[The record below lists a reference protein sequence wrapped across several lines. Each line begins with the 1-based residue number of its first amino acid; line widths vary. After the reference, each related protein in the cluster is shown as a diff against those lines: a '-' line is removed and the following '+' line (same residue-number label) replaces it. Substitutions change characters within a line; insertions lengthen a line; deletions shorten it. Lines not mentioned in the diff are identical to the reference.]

1 VNDYA
6 SVETKNTAEVF
17 IREEIETKESAVK
30 KKIIGM
36 LERVNK
42 GERDVFF

>member
-6 SVETKNTAEVF
+6 TRETKNTAEVF
-17 IREEIETKESAVK
+17 IQNEIVTKESATK
-30 KKIIGM
+30 KRIYDM